1 MRIDKNTSIKQL
13 LDEKQDEVI
22 EALISINK
30 NFGKLKNPILRKLL
44 AKRVSIEEA
53 CKIASCNIA
62 DFLKS
67 MEQLG
72 FQIDEISNEQENSL
86 SPETSEPRVG
96 ERLIELD
103 VRPILAA
110 DKDPLKQIMI
120 KVNELQDGDCL
131 KIINTFQPLPL
142 INLLGSKGFQ
152 SKTDFIKADLVHTYF
167 FKVAATRPP
176 KELIQEDLNESD
188 YDFDAVLEKYRDKV
202 KVLDVTMFEMPK
214 PMMTI
219 LESIDE
225 LKEDEA
231 LFVEHKKV
239 PVYLLPHLRE
249 KGFEYLIRE
258 ESSTEVSILIYRP

>member
-142 INLLGSKGFQ
+142 IN
-152 SKTDFIKADLVHTYF
+152 
-167 FKVAATRPP
+167 
-176 KELIQEDLNESD
+176 
-188 YDFDAVLEKYRDKV
+188 
-202 KVLDVTMFEMPK
+202 
-214 PMMTI
+214 
-219 LESIDE
+219 
-225 LKEDEA
+225 
-231 LFVEHKKV
+231 
-239 PVYLLPHLRE
+239 
-249 KGFEYLIRE
+249 
-258 ESSTEVSILIYRP
+258 